1 MNEDDVDASLES
13 FARGG
18 DTNAIRTV
26 ASNVIQRVY
35 ARRRSVN
42 DDDVRSMIQILQV
55 SALTFGIKT
64 LGRLCSV
71 MN

>member
-1 MNEDDVDASLES
+1 
-13 FARGG
+13 
-18 DTNAIRTV
+18 
-26 ASNVIQRVY
+26 VY